1 MHAEEIGS
9 DFTCYARNHC
19 PAKDFSVSAIRR
31 LGSHSRWS
39 DVVIHRGVARWVE
52 VAEDRSVD
60 FSQQTRQVLQ
70 QVDNTLQS
78 LSADR
83 SSLLQMLVFVSDLGH
98 MDQFN
103 AVWDAWVPPGAAPV
117 RACVQAG
124 LAAGCLVEVIVE
136 AAVSE

>member
-1 MHAEEIGS
+1 MS
-9 DFTCYARNHC
+9 T
-19 PAKDFSVSAIRR
+19 IRR
-31 LGSHSRWS
+31 LGSHARWS

-52 VAEDRSVD
+52 VAEDRSVN

-70 QVDNTLQS
+70 QVDETLQG

-98 MDQFN
+98 LDQFN
-103 AVWDAWVPPGAAPV
+103 AVWDAWVPHGAAPV

-124 LAAGCLVEVIVE
+124 LAGGCLVEVIVE